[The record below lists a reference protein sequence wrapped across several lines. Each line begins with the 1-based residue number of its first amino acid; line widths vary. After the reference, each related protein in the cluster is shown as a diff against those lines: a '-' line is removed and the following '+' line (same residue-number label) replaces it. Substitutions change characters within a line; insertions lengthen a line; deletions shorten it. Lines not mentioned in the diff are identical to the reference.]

1 MQSWKNLGFN
11 LHDMINTKQES
22 VLKSIKGGF
31 EGEDM
36 ETQYSVLSY
45 WTYLYFYDYKLAIE
59 ADELSHNDRNIDHEI
74 QREKNTKRTWL
85 WVY

>member
-1 MQSWKNLGFN
+1 
-11 LHDMINTKQES
+11 MINTKQES

-59 ADELSHNDRNIDHEI
+59 ADELGHNDRNIDHEI
-74 QREKNTKRTWL
+74 KREKNTKRTWL

>member
-1 MQSWKNLGFN
+1 
-11 LHDMINTKQES
+11 MINTKQES

-45 WTYLYFYDYKLAIE
+45 WTYL
-59 ADELSHNDRNIDHEI
+59 
-74 QREKNTKRTWL
+74 
-85 WVY
+85 